1 MHNNEEV
8 LLPTR
13 DFLRQLIGQPKVKN
27 SELKNVLRARGVFTG
42 SDQKEVI
49 GPILIKTGLSPFEY
63 VDLRESYKTKEE
75 SPKSK
80 TRTINWDSESNLL
93 ESLPEAI
100 NYEALLN
107 DQFGV
112 FNLSSI
118 SNFTALNG
126 NPDHIYIDFEIDRR
140 DPVKNWGENTVT
152 HSGRVEIRK
161 NSDNKS
167 LNISL
172 SHTAPETIDFSNK
185 VSSTLIKHFKSE
197 GHIKQNDN
205 VIIIRYTDFTNESR
219 VSFLNDLTQNVTHSI
234 LRFLDT
240 RDIHFSPDHDV
251 SNPPVTIAWMKDK
264 IDDMKMKGQGLHSTF
279 FVSDKSIHPFIQLFG
294 LQCDYEF
301 EDNNCTGT
309 CRILFEFSDKD
320 ESIGGELTLNLSLF
334 KLDVNKEGLSRSSV
348 SKLIIESLE
357 KYKMEAYEIHKIKKA
372 DPRKATS

>member
-1 MHNNEEV
+1 MDNNEEV

-13 DFLRQLIGQPKVKN
+13 DFLRQLIGQTKVKN
-27 SELKNVLRARGVFTG
+27 VELKNVLRARGVFTG

-80 TRTINWDSESNLL
+80 TRTIGWDSESNLL
-93 ESLPEAI
+93 ESLPEI
-100 NYEALLN
+100 IDYETLLN

-112 FNLSSI
+112 FSVSSM
-118 SNFTALNG
+118 SNFTALND
-126 NPDHIYIDFEIDRR
+126 NPDHIYMDFEIDRR

-161 NSDNKS
+161 SNDGKS

-172 SHTAPETIDFSNK
+172 SHTAPETVDFGNK
-185 VSSTLIKHFKSE
+185 VSSALIKHFKSE
-197 GHIKQNDN
+197 GHIKQNDD
-205 VIIIRYTDFTNESR
+205 VTIIRYADFTNESR
-219 VSFLNDLTQNVTHSI
+219 ILFLNELTQSVSHSI
-234 LRFLDT
+234 LRFVDT
-240 RDIHFSPDHDV
+240 KDIHFSPDHSV
-251 SNPPVTIAWMKDK
+251 PNPPTNIAWMKDK
-264 IDDMKMKGQGLHSTF
+264 IEDMKMKGQGLHSTF

-301 EDNNCTGT
+301 EGNNCTGT

-320 ESIGGELTLNLSLF
+320 ESVGGELTLNLSMLR
-334 KLDVNKEGLSRSSV
+334 LEANEEGLSRNAA

-357 KYKMEAYEIHKIKKA
+357 RSKMECYEKHRAKA
-372 DPRKATS
+372 PV